1 MQYRGM
7 AGTTY
12 GITFSRKLRDQG
24 EYDQALVEADK
35 AAVRDP
41 EDPEPAYDR
50 AATLYCLGRYE
61 EAVASFEQA
70 IEIEKSANLM
80 EQSVLDDDLFETLR
94 KWAESEPARCREILG
109 RYAMLLPQGAH
120 LADVGKWLKHIESDP
135 RRR

>member
-1 MQYRGM
+1 M

-24 EYDQALVEADK
+24 EYQQSLAEAEK

-41 EDPEPAYDR
+41 DDPEPIYDR

-61 EAVASFEQA
+61 EAVAGFEQA
-70 IEIEKSANLM
+70 IQIEQSANVM
-80 EQSVLDDDLFETLR
+80 DEGVLDDDLFEALR
-94 KWAESEPARCREILG
+94 KWAENEPARCREILG
-109 RYAMLLPQGAH
+109 RYAKLMPRGAH
-120 LADVGKWLKHIESDP
+120 ITDVGKWLKHIESDP